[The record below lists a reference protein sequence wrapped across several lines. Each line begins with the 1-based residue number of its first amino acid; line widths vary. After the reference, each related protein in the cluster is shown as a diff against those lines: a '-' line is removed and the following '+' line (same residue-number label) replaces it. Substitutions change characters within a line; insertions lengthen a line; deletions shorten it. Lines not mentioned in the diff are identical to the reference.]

1 VSKLIT
7 HRIPNDIP
15 CHHILSFVKQLVQ
28 SGAESL
34 EVDVFSFGENRL
46 VVCTNIN
53 IRESFDSEEE
63 LVYLEDLFAWVRDW
77 NIPIQLILN
86 LRNAFLE
93 QRVKRMVDQWDLK
106 KQVNYCG
113 IVDPA
118 ALTPWD
124 RPYIHY
130 NIENCLPNV
139 YRLGPIKRTHFD
151 VLHYFCTKYRV
162 TTVRLHRSLFTQ
174 EILEWT
180 EALDLKLSIYGIKKT
195 KEAKQLRE
203 AGVDFVATS
212 DSKKYR
218 QLIVNH

>member
-1 VSKLIT
+1 MSKLIT

-63 LVYLEDLFAWVRDW
+63 LVYLEDLFAWVRYW

-106 KQVNYCG
+106 NKSI
-113 IVDPA
+113 IV
-118 ALTPWD
+118 
-124 RPYIHY
+124 
-130 NIENCLPNV
+130 E
-139 YRLGPIKRTHFD
+139 
-151 VLHYFCTKYRV
+151 
-162 TTVRLHRSLFTQ
+162 
-174 EILEWT
+174 
-180 EALDLKLSIYGIKKT
+180 LST
-195 KEAKQLRE
+195 LLR
-203 AGVDFVATS
+203 
-212 DSKKYR
+212 
-218 QLIVNH
+218 